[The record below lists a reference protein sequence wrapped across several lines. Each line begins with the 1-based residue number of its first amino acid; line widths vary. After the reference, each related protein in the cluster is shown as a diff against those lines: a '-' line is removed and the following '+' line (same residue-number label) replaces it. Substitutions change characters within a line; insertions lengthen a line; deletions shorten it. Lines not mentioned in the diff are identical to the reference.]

1 MTVSVAM
8 ASYNGK
14 EFIGEQLD
22 SVLSQLG
29 KTDELVVSDDGSTD
43 GTRELL
49 LEYARKDARVNVI
62 DGPQKGVIRNF
73 ENAVAACTGDVIFLC
88 DQDDVWD
95 ADKYASVTAAFVD
108 ETVML
113 VMHDARLVDKEKRVI
128 GESFFATRHT
138 KTGFLKNLWKNSY
151 IGCCMAFSK
160 HLKPHILPFP
170 DSVPMH
176 DQWIGMT
183 AERHGKV
190 VLLHRPLLSYRR
202 HGDNATGDSH
212 GGVTTMIRQ
221 RLGLLNALRKGRK
234 HRG

>member
-8 ASYNGK
+8 ASYNGND
-14 EFIGEQLD
+14 FIREQLD

-29 KTDELVVSDDGSTD
+29 TADELVVSDDGSTD
-43 GTRELL
+43 GTREILS
-49 LEYARKDARVNVI
+49 EYAQKDARVKVI

-73 ENAVAACTGDVIFLC
+73 EKAVTACTGDVIFLC

-95 ADKYASVTAAFVD
+95 DDKYAAVTAAFD
-108 ETVML
+108 DDTVML
-113 VMHDARLVDKEKRVI
+113 VMHDARLVDKEKNVV
-128 GESFFATRHT
+128 GDSFFATRNT

-160 HLKPHILPFP
+160 HLKPYILPFP
-170 DSVPMH
+170 DAIPMH

-183 AERHGKV
+183 AQRHGKV

-202 HGDNATGDSH
+202 HGDNATGETH
-212 GGVTTMIRQ
+212 GGVTTMIKQ

-234 HRG
+234 PRG